1 MIRGTGSEDR
11 RFRDAIRTTRPN
23 SRYKKARPR
32 DETRSCVLCG
42 PTGAVT
48 AEYQCDSSCLDGFAH
63 VDHDGDLEHERLLN
77 SWRAHGSGR
86 NCFRFASLGCLC
98 HFLRSLVPPH
108 GRRLEAPQDIPLPDA
123 RRGQIPEGGLA
134 DNRFSSS
141 SQFWTT
147 GRNAR
152 VTANHYPGQRD

>member
-77 SWRAHGSGR
+77 RLEGAW
-86 NCFRFASLGCLC
+86 
-98 HFLRSLVPPH
+98 LRSKLLQVCEPGLLVPFPSLVGAASWSPSRSASRH
-108 GRRLEAPQDIPLPDA
+108 PVA
-123 RRGQIPEGGLA
+123 
-134 DNRFSSS
+134 
-141 SQFWTT
+141 
-147 GRNAR
+147 
-152 VTANHYPGQRD
+152 